1 MVKGV
6 SEGPMQESPAFKGG
20 TVAVLHIGDVGGR
33 DWSGKGRYGE
43 KWAGSTDSLL
53 LGRSIKDLG

>member
-1 MVKGV
+1 
-6 SEGPMQESPAFKGG
+6 MQETPAFKGG